1 MLHLNRAKLSH
12 SLKQAL
18 PPFLIT
24 MLRRLYFA
32 GITVYR
38 TAKTFTPG
46 LRDLGR
52 LRYNIF
58 SGTTTWS
65 EIWVAIC
72 ALAGQTPLV
81 DGPDIAEYE
90 KCFADATDT
99 LYAFSFASGR
109 MSLYVIL
116 EALGIGSK
124 DEIILPAFTCVV
136 VPNAMIYHGIKPVYV
151 DIEPDTY
158 NIDVSKIKEKI
169 TPQTKA
175 IYAQHTF
182 GIPCNMD
189 CIARIAKD
197 HGLIVIEDCAHALG
211 ASLNGR
217 KVGSLGHVA
226 YFSTD
231 HSKVISTSTGGMIT
245 TKDPELARRIQEVQ
259 KSTPFLSA
267 KSIKAIL
274 WTFVIE
280 YVLFHPRLLSL
291 GSLLHAHLAARRRL
305 FYFYDELLTAKPS
318 QYPYPARLSNA
329 QAKIGLSQIEKLSQN
344 IAWRRRLAQL
354 YDNEIGA
361 YKRSTSGPTSPLRRS
376 SFTHFWSKIGKR
388 GKNT

>member
-1 MLHLNRAKLSH
+1 
-12 SLKQAL
+12 
-18 PPFLIT
+18 
-24 MLRRLYFA
+24 
-32 GITVYR
+32 
-38 TAKTFTPG
+38 
-46 LRDLGR
+46 
-52 LRYNIF
+52 
-58 SGTTTWS
+58 
-65 EIWVAIC
+65 
-72 ALAGQTPLV
+72 
-81 DGPDIAEYE
+81 
-90 KCFADATDT
+90 
-99 LYAFSFASGR
+99 

-245 TKDPELARRIQEVQ
+245 TKGPGTSPED
-259 KSTPFLSA
+259 SGSA
-267 KSIKAIL
+267 KVYAVPQRKEHQSHPVDICYRIRPVPSEVTVARLLASCPFGGTK
-274 WTFVIE
+274 TP
-280 YVLFHPRLLSL
+280 VLFL
-291 GSLLHAHLAARRRL
+291 
-305 FYFYDELLTAKPS
+305 
-318 QYPYPARLSNA
+318 
-329 QAKIGLSQIEKLSQN
+329 
-344 IAWRRRLAQL
+344 
-354 YDNEIGA
+354 
-361 YKRSTSGPTSPLRRS
+361 
-376 SFTHFWSKIGKR
+376 
-388 GKNT
+388 